1 MAVPGREVGSQFV
14 AAESFSVKQ
23 TTNLVQVEKIHPP
36 SVIIEVEKSHPPS
49 VIIDV
54 EKIPASPFIMM
65 IVQREKIS
73 SLKDGF
79 SNIVFN
85 EITTVFLETLSKGSP
100 FVETPENWIAKVNR
114 IKKKSIGPDGEV
126 VEEGFDLKKEVN
138 HKNEYVKNKL
148 DEAGTKESFREFENR
163 MVRNKVRKKM
173 MWGWVPHLLDLWV
186 LNWGFSIFFLWWMRW
201 GPQPNLR
208 GVRGLQSSI
217 YLSLHYRIAS

>member
-54 EKIPASPFIMM
+54 EKIPASPIIMM

-73 SLKDGF
+73 YLKDGF
-79 SNIVFN
+79 SNTVFN

-100 FVETPENWIAKVNR
+100 FLETPENWIAKVHR

-163 MVRNKVRKKM
+163 LVRNKVRKKM
-173 MWGWVPHLLDLWV
+173 M
-186 LNWGFSIFFLWWMRW
+186 
-201 GPQPNLR
+201 
-208 GVRGLQSSI
+208 
-217 YLSLHYRIAS
+217 